1 MAHKFSFI
9 FLGSSGTTI
18 KHIHCSRQKLIGI
31 SALFLAG
38 ICALTYL
45 SFDYILIHKHMAGK
59 ASLERE
65 LALQTEEVLHQREQI
80 QKFAVE
86 INELKD
92 KLLVLDQ
99 FEQRIRIVANIDHEQ
114 ERDGLFGVGGSAPD
128 DLNPEIELTQRHQR
142 LMKDMH
148 SQIGQLDK
156 ASDYQREDFQS
167 LLAKLEAQKNVLA
180 HTPAIKPVQG
190 WITSGFGYRKSPFTG
205 KKEFHKGLDIANRK
219 GTEVVAT
226 ADGVVSFVGQQGNF
240 GNLMVIDHGHG
251 LSTRYAHLSKTLIKR
266 GDNVTRGQTI
276 AQMGN
281 TGRSTGP
288 HLHYEVRLNGIP
300 VNPTKYIL
308 N

>member
-99 FEQRIRIVANIDHEQ
+99 FEQR
-114 ERDGLFGVGGSAPD
+114 
-128 DLNPEIELTQRHQR
+128 
-142 LMKDMH
+142 
-148 SQIGQLDK
+148 
-156 ASDYQREDFQS
+156 
-167 LLAKLEAQKNVLA
+167 
-180 HTPAIKPVQG
+180 
-190 WITSGFGYRKSPFTG
+190 
-205 KKEFHKGLDIANRK
+205 
-219 GTEVVAT
+219 
-226 ADGVVSFVGQQGNF
+226 
-240 GNLMVIDHGHG
+240 
-251 LSTRYAHLSKTLIKR
+251 
-266 GDNVTRGQTI
+266 
-276 AQMGN
+276 
-281 TGRSTGP
+281 
-288 HLHYEVRLNGIP
+288 
-300 VNPTKYIL
+300 
-308 N
+308 